1 MRERADRGGPG
12 VRAGVGAAAG
22 VDAVHVAV
30 RLVEGEADPAGVR
43 VQRDKKQAEASF
55 LKKTADE
62 EDEDDDE
69 DDDDNDLSSKNPL
82 SGDGRRPPPLAGGL
96 GKGGESL
103 ADET

>member
-1 MRERADRGGPG
+1 M
-12 VRAGVGAAAG
+12 
-22 VDAVHVAV
+22 
-30 RLVEGEADPAGVR
+30 R

-103 ADET
+103 GKDTHCSAPCAALAFCLPNDHDVIMM